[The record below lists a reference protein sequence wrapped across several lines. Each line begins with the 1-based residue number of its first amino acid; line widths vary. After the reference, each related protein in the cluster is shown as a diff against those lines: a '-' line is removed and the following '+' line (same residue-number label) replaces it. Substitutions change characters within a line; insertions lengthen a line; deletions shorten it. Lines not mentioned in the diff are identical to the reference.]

1 MKRDLFPWCLLMAWL
16 VPLTGWTQPSVS
28 VTATVLHDHFAGQL
42 SSTVRAWVDQE
53 VTQLGGNGQYN
64 ASALTLDLQ
73 SRFAGQAVGT
83 PEAQALALVILVE
96 ATKGAEFTMT
106 NSEAQLAAMESARVA
121 AERAKIITHPMT
133 ISQGTKPNRTLTLP
147 GPSPQGATNQPALDI
162 RREPRLYHDYIQS
175 QATFNRLAETLKY
188 YQSQA
193 TELAN
198 AHLSGLK

>member
-1 MKRDLFPWCLLMAWL
+1 MAWL

-133 ISQGTKPNRTLTLP
+133 ISQGT
-147 GPSPQGATNQPALDI
+147 NQPALDI